1 MEITTEKGAD
11 EDWKQIL
18 DTDSSVSAKAKVTD
32 HVYFDIEEVRLGLLL
47 HIYLLHDTGSMIV
60 LTQVTQRCAAGWQI
74 DRLSDIWPVWGCGA
88 ADSREL
94 QGACDWPGG
103 ELCSCTVL
111 RWGAVNV
118 VLGWELTAYAAGSR
132 CCRVCRPIALLLLQ
146 GETADGVV
154 LHYTVSSFHQIIP
167 SAGYNASDITVQVS
181 LDIAPE
187 TA

>member
-1 MEITTEKGAD
+1 MSTSISKRS
-11 EDWKQIL
+11 DW
-18 DTDSSVSAKAKVTD
+18 DSC
-32 HVYFDIEEVRLGLLL
+32 ELL
-47 HIYLLHDTGSMIV
+47 HICLLHDTGSMIV
-60 LTQVTQRCAAGWQI
+60 LTQVTQRCAAGWQV
-74 DRLSDIWPVWGCGA
+74 DRPSDVSSVWGCGA

-94 QGACDWPGG
+94 QGARNRPGG

-111 RWGAVNV
+111 RLGAVNV
-118 VLGWELTAYAAGSR
+118 VLGWELTAYAEGSR
-132 CCRVCRPIALLLLQ
+132 CCRVCRPTVLLLLQ

-167 SAGYNASDITVQVS
+167 GAGYNASDITIEVS